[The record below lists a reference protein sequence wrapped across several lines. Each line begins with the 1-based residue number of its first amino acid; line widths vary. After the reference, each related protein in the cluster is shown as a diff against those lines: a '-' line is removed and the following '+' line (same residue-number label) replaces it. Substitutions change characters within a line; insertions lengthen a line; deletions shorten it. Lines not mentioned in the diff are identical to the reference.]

1 MFEAAKKSVARRL
14 SFGGGHTGWS
24 RAWIIGLY
32 ARFNDSEQAYIN
44 LYELLRKSTLKNLF
58 DTHRPFQID
67 GNFGGTAAIHE
78 MIIQSTKNNIILL
91 PALPKEWDD
100 GYLHGAKV
108 KGAATVNLDWKAG
121 KPNRFEI
128 TANMTGYFNI
138 IFKEKYISIEL
149 KAGQVLV
156 LNEADFD

>member
-1 MFEAAKKSVARRL
+1 MAVQTSGSTAEDGTASSVRNFSQSAGCSTEQILTPVSIKKL
-14 SFGGGHTGWS
+14 
-24 RAWIIGLY
+24 
-32 ARFNDSEQAYIN
+32 
-44 LYELLRKSTLKNLF
+44 KSSSDPTPGF
-58 DTHRPFQID
+58 RPAFSSMNED